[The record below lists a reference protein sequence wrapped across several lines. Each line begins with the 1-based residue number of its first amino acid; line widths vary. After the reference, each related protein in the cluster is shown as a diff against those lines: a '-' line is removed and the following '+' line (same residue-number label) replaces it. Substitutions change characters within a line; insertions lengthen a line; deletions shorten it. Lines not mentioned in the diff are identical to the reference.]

1 MDEEIT
7 WEQFGTPEAPNAP
20 VKPTGGLPS
29 SDEEIT
35 WEQFGVPPEGYEPPS
50 AMEEVLPSVASGA
63 AKGAMGLAGLPGA
76 LTYYTRKYGE
86 EPIRRFVT
94 GEQATE
100 DWKRGLE
107 EGMPRETRQSI
118 AEGSATPFHIFGKTF
133 ALPTMQGMD
142 VWGKEN
148 IPGYEYEP
156 KSELGK
162 TLQTGANF
170 GVQSVIGGPSGITRR
185 VLTGIG
191 AGAGAEQAGN
201 IGEALGG
208 QFGKVVGEV
217 GGAIAA
223 DFLSH
228 KIIDFGLNI
237 GMTSPEARKQLAG
250 AIAQDF
256 AADPGMQERLKTAV
270 SNGENIYLADFL
282 QGEAARKL
290 LAQNYSPKQQVALQ
304 QINKEL
310 ERRADQVQDIVDRK
324 FAQEFGRDL
333 READFATSMKE
344 ANDLERTKLYTDMK
358 ALPGAQS
365 IISNNLIQLAN
376 SNGYVKEAIDRVNKM
391 FMEGK
396 IAPSWNVMPP
406 MGGMAPNIQY
416 WDLVKREIDHV
427 ISTAQKGEGS
437 GNVLAG
443 AQSAKSSLV
452 NELDSILPEYGSVR
466 NQAAEMF
473 GAENSLEGGYKMAQA
488 LASGSPFKV
497 GEFMQNYAKLTPG
510 QKKAFSEGAARSMLQ
525 RAKGDMTGLINYMEN
540 PNVQSVMRNVMGDAR
555 FDGIYAKAISANLMS
570 NAQKF
575 DFIAGNTGSKLKGL
589 AMDVAGGVAP
599 AAGAA
604 AATGAL
610 GVNALTGGALA
621 AGALAGIAMN
631 ASERKVA
638 NRVVELAF
646 SRDPKDAKVFAKL
659 LRNDYDAV
667 NVVRKLGDYLQ
678 SAVQKGTIAYLD
690 SQRTPTGDD
699 YGMNA
704 PPIPYEGVPQQASG
718 GRVGRKSGGRIK
730 GNSIS
735 AEVRKV
741 RALLSEK
748 TASMLSIPDDA
759 IATALHIAKGK

>member
-1 MDEEIT
+1 MAGKIT
-7 WEQFGTPEAPNAP
+7 WEQLGTPDLP
-20 VKPTGGLPS
+20 VVPAGA
-29 SDEEIT
+29 EEPKKAGPIT
-35 WEQFGVPPEGYEPPS
+35 FEDIGTPPEGYEPPS
-50 AMEEVLPSVASGA
+50 AMQEVLPSISSGA
-63 AKGAMGLAGLPGA
+63 AQGAMGVAGLPGA
-76 LTYYTRKYGE
+76 LTYYTRKYAE
-86 EPIRRFVT
+86 EPVRRILT

-107 EGMPRETRQSI
+107 EGMPREQRQAI
-118 AEGSATPFHIFGKTF
+118 AEGSATPFRAFGQTY

-142 VWGKEN
+142 VWGKKN

-156 KSELGK
+156 TGEIGKS
-162 TLQTGANF
+162 LQTGANF
-170 GVQSVIGGPSGITRR
+170 GVQSLVGGPKGVARR
-185 VLTGIG
+185 VATGVG
-191 AGAGAEQAGN
+191 AGAGAEQAGG

-208 QFGKVVGEV
+208 SFGKVLGEV
-217 GGAIAA
+217 GGAMAA

-228 KIIDFGLNI
+228 KVIDFGLNI
-237 GMTSPEARKQLAG
+237 GMTSPEARKQLAD

-256 AADPGMQERLKTAV
+256 AADPAMQEQLRTAV
-270 SNGENIYLADFL
+270 NGGDDIYLADFL

-304 QINKEL
+304 QLNKEL
-310 ERRADQVQDIVDRK
+310 EKRANQVQDVVDTK

-333 READFATSMKE
+333 READFATSVKE
-344 ANDLERTKLYTDMK
+344 ANDLERGKLYTDMK

-365 IISNNLIQLAN
+365 VMSNNLIQIAN
-376 SNGYVKEAIDRVNKM
+376 SNGYVRDAINNVNKM

-427 ISTAQKGEGS
+427 INTAKKGEGS

-443 AQSAKSSLV
+443 ADAAKKELV
-452 NELDSILPEYGSVR
+452 KELDTLLPEYGTVR

-497 GEFMQNYAKLTPG
+497 GEFMQNYGKLTSE
-510 QKKAFSEGAARSMLQ
+510 QKKSFAEGAARSLLQ
-525 RAKGDMTGLINYMEN
+525 RAKGDMSGLINYMEN
-540 PNVQSVMRNVMGDAR
+540 PNVQTTMRSVLGDAR
-555 FDGIYAKAISANLMS
+555 FDGLYAKAISANLMS

-575 DFIAGNTGSKLKGL
+575 DFIAGGTGSRLKDL
-589 AMDVAGGVAP
+589 AIDVAGGVTP
-599 AAGAA
+599 AVGAA

-621 AGALAGIAMN
+621 LGAIAGVAMN

-646 SRDPKDAKVFAKL
+646 SRNPKDAKAFAKL
-659 LRNDYDAV
+659 LRDDYDAV
-667 NVVRKLGDYLQ
+667 SVVRKLGDYMQ

-690 SQRTPTGDD
+690 SQRGSPVQS
-699 YGMNA
+699 YEYA
-704 PPIPYEGVPQQASG
+704 PPMKSG
-718 GRVGRKSGGRIK
+718 GRIHRKSGGRI
-730 GNSIS
+730 GSNPIS
-735 AEVRKV
+735 AEVRRV
-741 RALLSEK
+741 RTLLSEK

-759 IATALHIAKGK
+759 IATALNLAKGNA